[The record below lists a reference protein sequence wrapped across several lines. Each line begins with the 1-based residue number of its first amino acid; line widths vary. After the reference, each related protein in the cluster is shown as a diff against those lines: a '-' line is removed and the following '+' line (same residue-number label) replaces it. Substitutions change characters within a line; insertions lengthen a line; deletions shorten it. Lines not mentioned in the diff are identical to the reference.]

1 MTDLIAVLGTGKGTW
16 AQVSALI
23 NAEQW
28 ENVHLITNEF
38 GRDRFSCGRP
48 ANMIALD
55 ENLDIESMKERII
68 KELKGKLKMEVAL
81 NLASGTGKEHMALLA
96 ALISLGVGLRLVTEK
111 GGLREL

>member
-1 MTDLIAVLGTGKGTW
+1 MTDLIAVLSTGKGTW

-38 GRDRFSCGRP
+38 GKDRFSCERP
-48 ANMIALD
+48 VNMIVID
-55 ENLDIESMKERII
+55 ENLDMDAMKECII

-111 GGLREL
+111 DGLREL